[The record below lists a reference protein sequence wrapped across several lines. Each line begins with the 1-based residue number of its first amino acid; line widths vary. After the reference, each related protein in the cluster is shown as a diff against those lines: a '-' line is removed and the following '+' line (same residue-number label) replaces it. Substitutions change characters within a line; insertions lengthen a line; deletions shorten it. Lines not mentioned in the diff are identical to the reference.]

1 MSDSIVVEDLVKK
14 YGDLTAVA
22 GISFTVKEG
31 EIFGFLGP
39 NGAGKTTTIHVLTT
53 LLKPTSGD
61 AYVNGYHV
69 VREAQKVRESIGV
82 VFQDPSLDDDL
93 TAYENMYIHGRVY
106 GIRGEKLR
114 IRIDELLEFV
124 DLQEFRNVRVKKF
137 SGGMRRRLEI
147 ARALVHE
154 PKIIFLDEPT
164 IGLDPQT
171 RYHIWEYIKK
181 LRSEEGVTVFMTTH
195 YMEEAEFLAD
205 RVAIIDHGK
214 IVAQGTVE
222 ELKSMIGDEVIY
234 LKLGRGP
241 SNGGSVPCLEA
252 SFIKE
257 CRQLR
262 PGEIAL
268 KVGNAGEAIPRV
280 IELAKEKGWLIKEVR
295 YKRPTLNDV
304 FIYLTGKDIRES
316 EGEAGEKIRHI
327 IRSRLAR

>member
-1 MSDSIVVEDLVKK
+1 VGDSIVVKNLVKR

-22 GISFTVKEG
+22 GISFTVREG

-53 LLKPTSGD
+53 LLKPSAGE

-69 VREAQKVRESIGV
+69 VRDAHKVRESIGV

-106 GIRGEKLR
+106 GMRGESLKER
-114 IRIDELLEFV
+114 IHELLEFV
-124 DLQEFRNVRVKKF
+124 DLQDFRDVRVKKF

-147 ARALVHE
+147 ARALVHK
-154 PKIIFLDEPT
+154 PKILFLDEPT

-171 RYHIWEYIKK
+171 RYHIWEYIRR

-195 YMEEAEFLAD
+195 YMEEAEALAD
-205 RVAIIDHGK
+205 RVAIIDHGR
-214 IVAQGTVE
+214 IVAQGTPE
-222 ELKSMIGDEVIY
+222 ELKNMVGDEVIY
-234 LKLGRGP
+234 LRLGGGP
-241 SNGGSVPCLEA
+241 TNGGGVPCLEA
-252 SFIKE
+252 PFIKE

-262 PGEIAL
+262 PGELAL
-268 KVGNAGEAIPRV
+268 KVGNAGEAIPKV
-280 IELAKEKGWLIKEVR
+280 IELAKDKGWLIKEVR

-316 EGEAGEKIRHI
+316 EGDAGEKIRNI
-327 IRSRLAR
+327 VRSRLMR